1 MRPGIR
7 LLKSALLLCAVL
19 AASRAEAHRLEADY
33 RVLPGRK
40 VQVESWFDI
49 TGDPARGA
57 RVQVLRPGGQALAEG
72 LTDDNGIF
80 VFSFHD
86 PETLQVSVY
95 AGMGHRAEV
104 VIPEAELKHA
114 GGNVAG
120 ADEGAAAGSATAPG
134 PRVERTSTTTLKD
147 VVTGVGIL
155 LGLAAFV
162 LSVRNARQLRQL
174 RRQPPTQETRYRA
187 AP

>member
-7 LLKSALLLCAVL
+7 LLKPALLLCAVL
-19 AASRAEAHRLEADY
+19 ASSRAEAHRLEADY
-33 RVLPGRK
+33 RVLPGQK

-72 LTDDNGIF
+72 VTDDNGIF
-80 VFSFHD
+80 IFSFHD
-86 PETLQVSVY
+86 PETLTVSVY

-104 VIPEAELKHA
+104 VIPEAELKHTA
-114 GGNVAG
+114 GATAG
-120 ADEGAAAGSATAPG
+120 ADEGAAGSATDPL

-147 VVTGVGIL
+147 VVTGVGFL
-155 LGLAAFV
+155 LALAAFV

-174 RRQPPTQETRYRA
+174 RSCSGGSQTRGSATRR
-187 AP
+187 